1 MIIEL
6 VVAFVLVLVASSV
19 VYLFGRLLS
28 AKSVRGENGKSA
40 YACGEKMSFG
50 KLKINVSH
58 YKYLVYFVILDSSVL
73 LAAFASLTLRMA
85 NALLFIV
92 YLLIVLMSG
101 LLLLEG
107 GDH

>member
-6 VVAFVLVLVASSV
+6 VVAFVLILVVSSV
-19 VYLFGRLLS
+19 VYLFGRLSS
-28 AKSVRGENGKSA
+28 AKSVRGEDGKSA
-40 YACGEKMSFG
+40 YACGEKMSFS
-50 KLKINVSH
+50 KLKISVSH
-58 YKYLVYFVILDSSVL
+58 YKYLIYFVILDSSVL
-73 LAAFASLTLRMA
+73 LSAFASLTLRMS

-101 LLLLEG
+101 LLLLDG

>member
-19 VYLFGRLLS
+19 VYLFGCLLS

-50 KLKINVSH
+50 KLKISVSH

-73 LAAFASLTLRMA
+73 LVAFASLTLRMA

-92 YLLIVLMSG
+92 YLLIVFMSG